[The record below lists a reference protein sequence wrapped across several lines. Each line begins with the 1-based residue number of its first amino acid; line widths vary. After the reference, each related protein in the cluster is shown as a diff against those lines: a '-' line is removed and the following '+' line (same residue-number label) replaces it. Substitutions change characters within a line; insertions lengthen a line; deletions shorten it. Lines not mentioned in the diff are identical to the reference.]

1 MAAIGTGLI
10 ILIVLWALALI
21 FILVLC
27 SSQGS
32 MKYIAVFPV
41 ITAAIVT
48 IVLALLPKES
58 SLSQADVLPDY
69 MYSYTS
75 LLWILLLSAMCFM
88 LIFSL
93 LIYFVT
99 DIMEPRYAQV
109 SKLFMKTKY

>member
-10 ILIVLWALALI
+10 ILIILWALALF

-32 MKYIAVFPV
+32 IKNI
-41 ITAAIVT
+41 AAIPVVIATTTT
-48 IVLALLPKES
+48 IVLALLPKNS
-58 SLSQADVLPDY
+58 SLNQRDILPDY

-75 LLWILLLSAMCFM
+75 LLWILLLTAMCLMF
-88 LIFSL
+88 IVCL

-99 DIMEPRYAQV
+99 DIMEPRYAHV
-109 SKLFMKTKY
+109 SKLFMKSKF

>member
-1 MAAIGTGLI
+1 MASIGTGLI

-21 FILVLC
+21 CILVLC

-32 MKYIAVFPV
+32 IKYVAVIPVLIAAV
-41 ITAAIVT
+41 VT
-48 IVLALLPKES
+48 IVLTLLPKES
-58 SLSQADVLPDY
+58 SLNQADLLPDY
-69 MYSYTS
+69 MYSYTP
-75 LLWILLLSAMCFM
+75 LLWILILSAMCLM
-88 LIFSL
+88 LIVCL

>member
-1 MAAIGTGLI
+1 MASIGTGLI

-21 FILVLC
+21 SILVLC

-32 MKYIAVFPV
+32 IKYVAVIPVLIASV
-41 ITAAIVT
+41 VT
-48 IVLALLPKES
+48 IVLTLLPKES
-58 SLSQADVLPDY
+58 SLNQADLLPDY
-69 MYSYTS
+69 MYSYTP
-75 LLWILLLSAMCFM
+75 LLWILILSAMCLM
-88 LIFSL
+88 LIVCL